1 MLVKE
6 RFLRKVVLYPIR
18 SRKEKDKNG
27 QRWRLKRSR
36 ESRELDGRV
45 KTIGFIAPE
54 QATCQ
59 KGSTYKFT

>member
-27 QRWRLKRSR
+27 QRLKRSR

-59 KGSTYKFT
+59 KGSTYKCT